1 MRLTCPQCAAQYE
14 VDAEM
19 IPQSGRDV
27 QCSACHHIWHQAPE
41 GLLSFVAEANS
52 TPHPAPGTRFAD
64 DDDDDDYDDDD
75 GPLPPLDEAALARRR
90 KALDERL
97 LAILREEADRE
108 TAARR
113 RDGQTEAD
121 VRPLP
126 DAAAEDG
133 PDRDLAPI
141 GDDADAD
148 TAMQPTMPIPA
159 PAGHADAT
167 DGAEAPFIASRR
179 GLLPDIEQIH
189 SALDGTR
196 DAEAA
201 AAQARRDR
209 ARGRRGFVAGLVLV
223 IVIAA
228 AGIFGYL
235 EAARLAADYPEAAPL
250 LGQYVQSVDMARAW
264 VQSWSAR

>member
-1 MRLTCPQCAAQYE
+1 MRLTCPQCAAEYE

-27 QCSACHHIWHQAPE
+27 QCSACQHIWHQAPE

-52 TPHPAPGTRFAD
+52 TPHPAPGARLAD
-64 DDDDDDYDDDD
+64 DEDVDCDDDD

-113 RDGQTEAD
+113 RDGQAD
-121 VRPLP
+121 ADGRPLP
-126 DAAAEDG
+126 DAANDG
-133 PDRDLAPI
+133 PAREPAPI
-141 GDDADAD
+141 DADVGPV
-148 TAMQPTMPIPA
+148 TTMPPTMPA
-159 PAGHADAT
+159 PNRAE
-167 DGAEAPFIASRR
+167 GAEAPFIASRR

-189 SALDGTR
+189 STLDGAR
-196 DAEAA
+196 EAEAA
-201 AAQARRDR
+201 ARARRDR
-209 ARGRRGFVAGLVLV
+209 ARGRRGFIAGLALV

-228 AGIFGYL
+228 AGMYGYL